1 MTLRVAVV
9 TDKPGWHGRE
19 LRWMVLEVNSIPAW
33 RGLQAVT
40 PFRIA
45 DVLARDLVTRHLGQ
59 ALGRLGPA
67 RTR

>member
-33 RGLQAVT
+33 RGLQAVSRV
-40 PFRIA
+40 RIA
-45 DVLARDLVTRHLGQ
+45 ESLAGNLAARYLDQCRTLLT
-59 ALGRLGPA
+59 PA
-67 RTR
+67 RA